1 MSAHHPPSRRR
12 VLGALALGAAALAGE
27 TVVGPAPRA
36 DAADAADPADR
47 VRDGAYVPALVI
59 GTGYG
64 AAVTALRL
72 AEAGVRTLMLETGQL
87 WTRPGPDGKV
97 FCGMLTPDRRSTWFR
112 RRTAAPMASF
122 LWLDVVNRPVE
133 PYAGILDRVDFGPM
147 AVYAGRGVGGGSL
160 VNGGMAVTP
169 RRSYFREMLPRVDAE
184 EMYRRYFPQARA
196 GLRVNGV
203 DRGWFEGTEW
213 YRYSRVARE
222 EAGRAGHGTVFLDN
236 IYDFRHMRREAAGK
250 APKSALA
257 GELIYGN
264 NHGRMSLDK
273 TYLAAALGT
282 GRVTIAALHK
292 AVAIRPHAGG
302 YVVTV
307 ERSDASGRPLG
318 TKEIACRH
326 LFLGGGSLGTTELLL
341 RARETG
347 TLPRLGREIGR
358 GWGPNGNVMT
368 ARANRPVQPTGCH
381 QSTVPVLGI
390 DAWDDPRHPVFAE
403 ITPVPAG
410 IETWISLYLAITRN
424 PERGTFTYDRGTGR
438 MGLRWDRGQ
447 SAPGVR
453 SARAFFDRMNRAN
466 GTDYRYDLFG
476 PEPRA
481 FADDFT
487 YHPLGGCVL
496 GRATDD
502 YGRVKGYR
510 GLYVTDGALIPGSL
524 GVNPF
529 VTITALA
536 ERNVERVLRQDVL
549 TGRT

>member
-1 MSAHHPPSRRR
+1 M
-12 VLGALALGAAALAGE
+12 LGALALGAAALAGE

-36 DAADAADPADR
+36 DAADRA
-47 VRDGAYVPALVI
+47 RDGAYAPALVI

-87 WTRPGPDGKV
+87 WTRPGRDGKV

-133 PYAGILDRVDFGPM
+133 PYAGILDRVDFGSM

-169 RRSYFREMLPRVDAE
+169 RRSYFREVLPRVDAE
-184 EMYRRYFPQARA
+184 EMYRRYFPRARA

-236 IYDFRHMRREAAGK
+236 IYDFRYMRREAAGK

-264 NHGRMSLDK
+264 NHGRMSLDR

-282 GRVTIAALHK
+282 GRVTVAALHR

-318 TKEIACRH
+318 TKEIACRQ

-347 TLPRLGREIGR
+347 TLPRLGREIGE

-368 ARANRPVQPTGCH
+368 ARANLPHHPTGCH

-403 ITPVPAG
+403 VTPRAG
-410 IETWISLYLAITRN
+410 GHRDLDQPLPGDHPQPRARHVHLR
-424 PERGTFTYDRGTGR
+424 PGHGPDGAALGPRAERARGPLGA
-438 MGLRWDRGQ
+438 GVLRPDEPGQ
-447 SAPGVR
+447 RHRLPLRPLRPRTPGVR
-453 SARAFFDRMNRAN
+453 RRLHLPPARRLRPRPGHRRLRA
-466 GTDYRYDLFG
+466 G
-476 PEPRA
+476 E
-481 FADDFT
+481 
-487 YHPLGGCVL
+487 
-496 GRATDD
+496 
-502 YGRVKGYR
+502 GYR
-510 GLYVTDGALIPGSL
+510 NLYVTDGALVPGSL